1 MLKNKIALVY
11 IQRQFNRN
19 KKVKIL
25 TQILLG
31 SLLYSTSFIS
41 KTGYIL
47 GFIIIIDDW
56 LKRNRFIFIGWS
68 GILLFPTSY
77 LSVGSW
83 FTGTSFVTS

>member
-1 MLKNKIALVY
+1 MLKIKIALVY

-25 TQILLG
+25 TQILLY

>member
-1 MLKNKIALVY
+1 MNKDLFSYQSYKSITL
-11 IQRQFNRN
+11 RLCKTLSHN
-19 KKVKIL
+19 
-25 TQILLG
+25 
-31 SLLYSTSFIS
+31 LLYSTSFIS

>member
-1 MLKNKIALVY
+1 MLKIKIALVY

-19 KKVKIL
+19 KKLKIL
-25 TQILLG
+25 TQILLY